1 MSNESNLYPIGY
13 IEYAFKM
20 YVSYDQAISCTLG
33 QRNVRELVLKK
44 LNPSNTLDPEWR
56 MTVHFGNVQS
66 VTELDEAGKA
76 IKDEVFDML
85 AFILNTKISEIT
97 FNDQGL
103 IPRPGEGPII
113 VRNLS
118 SYGVNGIR
126 IIIGRVYKTEFRGS
140 SKNVC
145 SKLSDNSI
153 QRLQRAL
160 ATKAHTRPNL
170 LIQMFRHAIDSEQA
184 VVQFLTLYHILD
196 VLYVD
201 QVEIDKQIRSIE
213 PDTLLSINSQ
223 TKQPETVYTRLR
235 NEVNHRIVC
244 PRNTEHE
251 INNNL
256 DLFRAKVHK
265 ILQTTLDLEGT
276 TTPVTSLYA

>member
-20 YVSYDQAISCTLG
+20 YVSYDQTISCILG

-44 LNPSNTLDPEWR
+44 VNPSNKLDPEWQ

-97 FNDQGL
+97 FNDHWL
-103 IPRPGEGPII
+103 IPRPGEGP
-113 VRNLS
+113 
-118 SYGVNGIR
+118 

-160 ATKAHTRPNL
+160 ATKVHTRPDL
-170 LIQMFRHAIDSEQA
+170 LIQMFRHAIDSEQP
-184 VVQFLTLYHILD
+184 VVQFLTLYQILD
-196 VLYVD
+196 VLYVG
-201 QVEIDKQIRSIE
+201 QIEIDKQIRSIE
-213 PDTLLSINSQ
+213 PATLLSINSQ

-235 NEVNHRIVC
+235 NELNHRMVC

-256 DLFRAKVHK
+256 DQFREKVHK
-265 ILQTTLDLEGT
+265 ILQTTLDLEGS